1 MWGDPSLTPTQAA
14 YASGAGIVGGA
25 DIRLHVLQLLWDDS
39 PNCTTP
45 FGGGPAKFN
54 NMFYQLQFG
63 ALSAFST
70 VAHSNYNSFQMSVRQ
85 RLQNDVTF
93 DFNYTYGHSLD
104 NASGLQASGI

>member
-1 MWGDPSLTPTQAA
+1 M
-14 YASGAGIVGGA
+14 
-25 DIRLHVLQLLWDDS
+25 LWDDS
-39 PNCTTP
+39 PNCTTCP
-45 FGGGPAKFN
+45 FGSGPAKFN
-54 NMFYQLQFG
+54 NMFYNTVQ

-104 NASGLQASGI
+104 NASGLQASGGYGAAFIVNALPGSELRHFWI